1 MRSLIRKV
9 ISKLTGSSKKQAPAH
24 RPEFH
29 GPGAATAAKP
39 PPRSSEESAR
49 PERRSHGRGH
59 GHGQAQGHAAAPAG
73 ERPQGG
79 HGESRSHEGGR
90 RPRGG
95 GGGGGG
101 ERGGRGGR
109 GPRHGGEGRP
119 HEPRFHEPRQ
129 PDPKSQEP
137 APAAGLA
144 PATAWDP
151 ATYVVEPAEGKTR
164 FADLP
169 LPSELLHAIADLNFT
184 YCTPIQSLILPE
196 TLKGKDA
203 YGRAQ
208 TGTGKTAAF
217 LITIFTR
224 LMQNPLADPLRK
236 GTPRALILAPTR
248 ELCIQIQKDAQA
260 LGRYLPIR
268 SVAIFGGMDYDKQRR
283 QLTEGSVDIV
293 VATPGRLIDFKKQ
306 HAVHLG
312 HVEIVVID
320 EADRMLDMGFI
331 PDVRLIVGSTP
342 PRGQRQTLFFTATL
356 TDEMLKLAS
365 QWTVDPV
372 KMEVA
377 PEQVAVDTVDQKVYI
392 VTIKDKFA
400 LLYNILQRDNAQRVI
415 VFANRRDISER
426 LCDMLR
432 RYQIDCALLSGAVA
446 QEKRGKVLEAFKQGR
461 IRVLVATDVAGR
473 GIHVDSVSHVINF
486 NLPIDAEDYI
496 HRIGRTSRAGQSG
509 ISIAFA
515 DEDDGSMLPQIEKYM
530 GRELS
535 CIHPEDEWLVLP
547 PPPEGAPQLPDDPLT
562 VKPYRGRPGGYRG
575 GPRRGGPGGGRGGPR
590 RR

>member
-9 ISKLTGSSKKQAPAH
+9 ISKLTGGDKKPAA
-24 RPEFH
+24 RKPEFH
-29 GPGAATAAKP
+29 GATGPATVRPPGRP
-39 PPRSSEESAR
+39 QEE
-49 PERRSHGRGH
+49 ERHGRGGGGH
-59 GHGQAQGHAAAPAG
+59 GHG
-73 ERPQGG
+73 GG
-79 HGESRSHEGGR
+79 HGRRQMQGGEGH
-90 RPRGG
+90 
-95 GGGGGG
+95 GGG
-101 ERGGRGGR
+101 EPREPGTEGRRRRGGRGGR
-109 GPRHGGEGRP
+109 GGRGHGGEGRP
-119 HEPRFHEPRQ
+119 HEPQQRDHGPSHAHAQAPTEPVPPQ
-129 PDPKSQEP
+129 Q
-137 APAAGLA
+137 
-144 PATAWDP
+144 PATPWDP

-164 FADLP
+164 FADLN
-169 LPSELLHAIADLNFT
+169 LPTDLVHAIADLGFQ
-184 YCTPIQSLILPE
+184 YCTPIQALILPE
-196 TLKGKDA
+196 TLQGKDA

-224 LMQNPLADPLRK
+224 LLQKPLADPLRK

-248 ELCIQIQKDAQA
+248 ELCMQIQKDAQA

-268 SVAIFGGMDYDKQRR
+268 SVAIYGGMDYDKQRR

-312 HVEIVVID
+312 HVEILVID

-331 PDVRLIVGSTP
+331 PDVRTIVHATP
-342 PRGQRQTLFFTATL
+342 PKGERQTLFFTATL
-356 TDEMLKLAS
+356 TDDMIKLAG

-377 PEQVAVDTVDQKVYI
+377 PEQVAVDTVDQQVYI

-426 LCDMLR
+426 LCDMLK
-432 RYQIDCALLSGAVA
+432 RYQIEAALLSGAVA
-446 QEKRGKVLEAFKQGR
+446 QEKRIKVLDAFKQGR

-473 GIHVDSVSHVINF
+473 GIHVDGVSHVINF
-486 NLPIDAEDYI
+486 NLPIDAEDYV
-496 HRIGRTSRAGQSG
+496 HRIGRTGRAGQSG

-515 DEDDGSMLPQIEKYM
+515 DEDDGTMLPQIEKYI
-530 GRELS
+530 GRELT
-535 CIHPEDEWLVLP
+535 CTHPEDEWLVLP
-547 PPPEGAPQLPDDPLT
+547 PPPDGSTAPQDPLT
-562 VKPYRGRPGGYRG
+562 VKPYRGPRGGFRG
-575 GPRRGGPGGGRGGPR
+575 GPRRGGGGGGRGGPR

>member
-1 MRSLIRKV
+1 MVRSLIRKV
-9 ISKLTGSSKKQAPAH
+9 ISRITGQKAKPVSAPAH
-24 RPEFH
+24 APTHAHAPAPSHAPAPVPAPKPGGIRTPNHGKGHPAPVRPPASSHPRGEGH
-29 GPGAATAAKP
+29 PRGDGPG
-39 PPRSSEESAR
+39 
-49 PERRSHGRGH
+49 RG
-59 GHGQAQGHAAAPAG
+59 
-73 ERPQGG
+73 E
-79 HGESRSHEGGR
+79 
-90 RPRGG
+90 
-95 GGGGGG
+95 
-101 ERGGRGGR
+101 GR
-109 GPRHGGEGRP
+109 GPRRSEHREEGRP
-119 HEPRFHEPRQ
+119 PAGRGRGPRRDEHRSAEAGAAHQQTQRRHEP
-129 PDPKSQEP
+129 DAVA
-137 APAAGLA
+137 APAA
-144 PATAWDP
+144 TDWDP
-151 ATYVVEPAEGKTR
+151 ATYIVEPAEGKTR
-164 FADLP
+164 FADLG
-169 LPSELLHAIADLNFT
+169 LPSELQHAIADLKFS
-184 YCTPIQSLILPE
+184 YCTPIQALIMPE

-224 LMQNPLADPLRK
+224 LMQRPLADPLRK

-248 ELCIQIQKDAQA
+248 ELCIQIQKDAQS
-260 LGRYLPIR
+260 LGKYLPIR
-268 SVAIFGGMDYDKQRR
+268 SVAIYGGMDYDKQRR

-312 HVEIVVID
+312 HVEILVID

-342 PRGQRQTLFFTATL
+342 HKGDRQTMFFTATL
-356 TDEMLKLAS
+356 TDDMVKLAS

-377 PEQVAVDTVDQKVYI
+377 PEQVAVETVDQKVYI

-400 LLYNILQRDNAQRVI
+400 LLYNILQRDNAQRAI

-446 QEKRGKVLEAFKQGR
+446 QEKRGKVLEAFKQGK

-486 NLPIDAEDYI
+486 NLPIDAEDYV
-496 HRIGRTSRAGQSG
+496 HRIGRTGRAGQSG

-530 GRELS
+530 GRELT
-535 CIHPEDEWLVLP
+535 CTHPEDDWLVLP
-547 PPPEGAPQLPDDPLT
+547 PPPPGAPAQADDPLT
-562 VKPYRGRPGGYRG
+562 VKPYRGTRGGFRG
-575 GPRRGGPGGGRGGPR
+575 GPRRGGPPR